1 VIKGQES
8 NERMIGREWKKGV
21 WRRDGEGREGI
32 GQLDNV

>member
-21 WRRDGEGREGI
+21 GEETEREERE
-32 GQLDNV
+32 LDS